1 MCKIENPLSYNKCVL
16 VIKLNKWGKLLNTET
31 IKQVHYIH
39 TFSCFLRLPLYIV
52 GLQYSMKDIF
62 KQFKILE
69 IPSPQHNLTA
79 KSASALSKFVEGVKK
94 TDLEPIPKTKSQI
107 CIFLFFY

>member
-1 MCKIENPLSYNKCVL
+1 
-16 VIKLNKWGKLLNTET
+16 
-31 IKQVHYIH
+31 
-39 TFSCFLRLPLYIV
+39 
-52 GLQYSMKDIF
+52 MKDIF